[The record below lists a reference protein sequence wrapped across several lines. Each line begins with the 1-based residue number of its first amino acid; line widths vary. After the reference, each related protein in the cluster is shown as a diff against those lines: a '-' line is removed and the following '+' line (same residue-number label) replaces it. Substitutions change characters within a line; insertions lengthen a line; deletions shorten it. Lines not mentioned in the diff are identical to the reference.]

1 MINIKTKYD
10 NNHFILRIIQQ
21 NFDIHVLKRSVIIA
35 AIIGSIL
42 TFVNQ
47 PLAIYGHESLVKLKL
62 VLAFVL
68 PFIVISISQVFGKHQ
83 AEIDQIESQFKFSH
97 ENLLKTMVS
106 HNIPAR
112 ALVICLIVGSLAS
125 VVTLSNFLLHD
136 KNTNIDW
143 YFMIQPYLFS
153 LFFGAFSQAISYR
166 RHIK

>member
-1 MINIKTKYD
+1 MKKKDD
-10 NNHFILRIIQQ
+10 NNHLILRIIQQ
-21 NFDIHVLKRSVIIA
+21 NFDTHVLKRSVIAA

-47 PLAIYGHESLVKLKL
+47 PLAIFGHESLVKFKL
-62 VLAFVL
+62 ILAFVL
-68 PFIVISISQVFGKHQ
+68 PFIVISISQMLGKYQ
-83 AEIDQIESQFKFSH
+83 AKIDKVDSQSQFFH
-97 ENLLKTMVS
+97 EKLLKTMVS

-112 ALVICLIVGSLAS
+112 ALVLCLIVGSLAS

-143 YFMIQPYLFS
+143 NFMIQPYLFS
-153 LFFGAFSQAISYR
+153 LFFGAFSQAISYQ

>member
-1 MINIKTKYD
+1 MINMKTRD
-10 NNHFILRIIQQ
+10 NKNHFMLKIIQQ
-21 NFDIHVLKRSVIIA
+21 NFDIYVLKRSVIITV
-35 AIIGSIL
+35 IIGSIL

-47 PLAIYGHESLVKLKL
+47 PLAVFGHESLVKFKL

-83 AEIDQIESQFKFSH
+83 AEIDKVYRQSQFSH
-97 ENLLKTMVS
+97 EKLLKTMVS

-112 ALVICLIVGSLAS
+112 ALVICLIVGSLAC

-143 YFMIQPYLFS
+143 TFMIQPYLLS
-153 LFFGAFSQAISYR
+153 LLFGAFSQAISYR

>member
-1 MINIKTKYD
+1 MKTKND
-10 NNHFILRIIQQ
+10 NKYFILRIIKQ
-21 NFDIHVLKRSVIIA
+21 NLDVHVLKRSVIIA
-35 AIIGSIL
+35 AIIGSLL
-42 TFVNQ
+42 TLVNQ
-47 PLAIYGHESLVKLKL
+47 PLSIFGNEPLVKFKL
-62 VLAFVL
+62 ILVFVV

-83 AEIDQIESQFKFSH
+83 AEIDSQFQFSH
-97 ENLLKTMVS
+97 EKLLKTMVS
-106 HNIPAR
+106 HNIPTR

-143 YFMIQPYLFS
+143 TFMIQPYLFS

>member
-1 MINIKTKYD
+1 MKAKDN
-10 NNHFILRIIQQ
+10 NNHFILRIIKQ
-21 NFDIHVLKRSVIIA
+21 NFDIHVLKRSIIIA
-35 AIIGSIL
+35 AIIGSLL
-42 TFVNQ
+42 TLVNQ
-47 PLAIYGHESLVKLKL
+47 PLAIFGHESPVKFKL
-62 VLAFVL
+62 ILAFVL

-83 AEIDQIESQFKFSH
+83 AEIDKIDNQFKFSH
-97 ENLLKTMVS
+97 EKLIKTMVS

-143 YFMIQPYLFS
+143 TFIIQPYLFS
-153 LFFGAFSQAISYR
+153 LFFGTFSQAISYR